1 MPYIIDI
8 DTRIDK
14 KLNEQTAA
22 NRNCLVDLEHRFSS
36 FLTVEKQL
44 DDIRK
49 ALNKKADND
58 EFNEIHSMVDGFVK
72 KSHFTDLQNKVK
84 YKADIDDFNKEVTRI
99 TFLSRKIDDMK
110 DQFTDKNATMR
121 KLS

>member
-8 DTRIDK
+8 DARIDK

-22 NRNCLVDLEHRFSS
+22 NRNYLIDLEHRFSS

-49 ALNKKADND
+49 ALNKKADTG
-58 EFNEIHSMVDGFVK
+58 EFNEIHSMVDGFVQ
-72 KSHFTDLQNKVK
+72 KSKFAELQKKVK
-84 YKADIDDFNKEVTRI
+84 
-99 TFLSRKIDDMK
+99 
-110 DQFTDKNATMR
+110 
-121 KLS
+121 

>member
-1 MPYIIDI
+1 M
-8 DTRIDK
+8 
-14 KLNEQTAA
+14 
-22 NRNCLVDLEHRFSS
+22 EHRFSS

-49 ALNKKADND
+49 ALNKKADTG
-58 EFNEIHSMVDGFVK
+58 EFNEIHSMVDGLVK

-99 TFLSRKIDDMK
+99 TLLSRKIDDMK
-110 DQFTDKNATMR
+110 D
-121 KLS
+121 

>member
-1 MPYIIDI
+1 M
-8 DTRIDK
+8 
-14 KLNEQTAA
+14 
-22 NRNCLVDLEHRFSS
+22 
-36 FLTVEKQL
+36 TVEKQL

-49 ALNKKADND
+49 ALKKKADND

-99 TFLSRKIDDMK
+99 TLLSRKIYDMK
-110 DQFTDKNATMR
+110 D
-121 KLS
+121 